1 MTSDQPATQQNRK
14 SMFKYTTIF
23 LYIIILLLSLQ
34 SYAAVNNP
42 DKEKYET
49 IKVFSLPSTIKDNV
63 ISFASGLSIDPYKE
77 TALVQKVMGNKMNN
91 IFPTEIKSTL
101 HHMATAGN
109 PSVVILKNMPV
120 DIVIPSNASLED
132 RINMKT
138 FISEYVL
145 LGISNIMQMDLL
157 SIPDL
162 HDGRIIHN
170 IAPVKGFENTQSS
183 KGKEPLNLHIEIAI
197 NKIKPDFLI
206 LIGLEGDKTTKTSF
220 LLMHSFFENIDQ
232 DILKEMKKPQ
242 FEFPYATKVDR
253 PVKKIF
259 PLIEIE
265 QNGKMSLRLFE
276 KMDRIK
282 PLNQNAKNVLT
293 YLEKKFVEARQQ
305 GLVKTISL
313 QKGDVLII
321 NNGWGV
327 HAVSG
332 VMHGRDGYISNNN
345 RWLQRA
351 YFFKKN

>member
-1 MTSDQPATQQNRK
+1 
-14 SMFKYTTIF
+14 
-23 LYIIILLLSLQ
+23 
-34 SYAAVNNP
+34 
-42 DKEKYET
+42 
-49 IKVFSLPSTIKDNV
+49 
-63 ISFASGLSIDPYKE
+63 
-77 TALVQKVMGNKMNN
+77 
-91 IFPTEIKSTL
+91 
-101 HHMATAGN
+101 
-109 PSVVILKNMPV
+109 
-120 DIVIPSNASLED
+120 
-132 RINMKT
+132 
-138 FISEYVL
+138 
-145 LGISNIMQMDLL
+145 MQMDLL

-293 YLEKKFVEARQQ
+293 YLEKKFVEARQR

-321 NNGWGV
+321 NNGWGIN
-327 HAVSG
+327 AVSG

-351 YFFKKN
+351 YFLKN